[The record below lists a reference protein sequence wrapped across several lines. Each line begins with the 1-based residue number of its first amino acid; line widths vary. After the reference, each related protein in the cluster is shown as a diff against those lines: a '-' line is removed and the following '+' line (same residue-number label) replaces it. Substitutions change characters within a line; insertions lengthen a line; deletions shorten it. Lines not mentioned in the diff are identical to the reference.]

1 MGVKGG
7 AHRGLLRIIMTL
19 FFGHR
24 GRKEGVYVEVSWE
37 ARLSAHLRQIGS
49 FGPGTVLAVSG
60 FARVLYLNT

>member
-1 MGVKGG
+1 
-7 AHRGLLRIIMTL
+7 MTL

-37 ARLSAHLRQIGS
+37 ARLSAQLRQIGS